1 MTQELLFWRHA
12 QAQMTVTAGEED
24 SFGFLYTRNEK
35 KDIESCS
42 SRQWFACHYTGREV
56 CPELYIYDPDTSKR
70 LTEGVDYQ
78 VTFEN
83 NVEIGTAWAGVQG
96 IGAYS
101 GLLDVYFN
109 IIENNTGNED
119 NKNED
124 NKEDDTIPS
133 PMPVPVSGIRISGI
147 SHNIAAGKKIALKAE
162 ISPANAQDTRLIWS
176 SSNPKVATV
185 NTNGVVTMKKGS
197 GGKKVTIK
205 AAAADGSGVF
215 ASYRI
220 TSMKGVVKKISIS
233 GKKTVKAGKS
243 IKLKTKVSAT
253 KKANKTL
260 LWSSSNEKLATV
272 KNGKVTEKKN
282 AKGKKLGSQPL
293 PQTAAEKRKPS
304 PSRFSDPS
312 TLI

>member
-1 MTQELLFWRHA
+1 
-12 QAQMTVTAGEED
+12 
-24 SFGFLYTRNEK
+24 
-35 KDIESCS
+35 
-42 SRQWFACHYTGREV
+42 
-56 CPELYIYDPDTSKR
+56 
-70 LTEGVDYQ
+70 
-78 VTFEN
+78 
-83 NVEIGTAWAGVQG
+83 
-96 IGAYS
+96 
-101 GLLDVYFN
+101 
-109 IIENNTGNED
+109 
-119 NKNED
+119 
-124 NKEDDTIPS
+124 
-133 PMPVPVSGIRISGI
+133 MPVPVSGIRISGF

-185 NTNGVVTMKKGS
+185 NTNGVVTMKKCS